1 LQGLTDEA
9 LVTLDRNKNSPLEP
23 GEIPIDS
30 VAIPS
35 SPTPNGTSDGKSI
48 FTDMAV
54 QTDNV
59 GFFWSLLLYY
69 FY

>member
-1 LQGLTDEA
+1 MACLMKTERLKYGVLFLFRVLELQGLTEEAA

-35 SPTPNGTSDGKSI
+35 SPTPNGTSDGK
-48 FTDMAV
+48 
-54 QTDNV
+54 
-59 GFFWSLLLYY
+59 
-69 FY
+69 